1 MSLRRHTTLPQSHDA
16 GPYPFTPLL
25 LQLRLAT
32 LWSAFLTFAL
42 VNLWLIGLHFTA
54 HLSIMGLGFASYI
67 PLGSTGCPLVCGLCP
82 PLSSLKTSVCLSSL
96 ALRLGHAPFLPP
108 LQVQPSSASYSLWY
122 CQIRLR
128 AYLLPFSPPQRPVGP
143 PSVALSYHTGITL
156 VPVHPPR
163 TAPGTL

>member
-1 MSLRRHTTLPQSHDA
+1 MSLMLHTSLPACHDVVS
-16 GPYPFTPLL
+16 YPFTPLL
-25 LQLRLAT
+25 LQPRLAT
-32 LWSAFLTFAL
+32 SRSAFLHFTL
-42 VNLWLIGLHFTA
+42 SNSRLIGLHPTA
-54 HLSIMGLGFASYI
+54 PLSILGLRFASYI

-128 AYLLPFSPPQRPVGP
+128 AYLLPFSPSQHPVGP
-143 PSVALSYHTGITL
+143 PSDTLSHHAGITL
-156 VPVHPPR
+156 LPQHPPR
-163 TAPGTL
+163 TAPGTP